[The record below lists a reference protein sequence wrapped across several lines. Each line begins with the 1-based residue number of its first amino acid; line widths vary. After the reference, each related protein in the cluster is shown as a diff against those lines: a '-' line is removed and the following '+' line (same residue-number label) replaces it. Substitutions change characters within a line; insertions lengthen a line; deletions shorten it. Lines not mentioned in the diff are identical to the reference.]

1 MRWLRA
7 ASDDSDG
14 IVATVVPATE
24 VPALPAGHGEPNMR
38 TDIDHI
44 DALVKRTDPVNPLSL
59 AGPDSPEAEGIWER
73 LQAAVSLGT
82 DPSLVPRP
90 GPMRARRL
98 VLPVMGVGAFA
109 AVVILV
115 LQLLPA
121 PVLQPP
127 SAAAA
132 VLRHLARQAAAAE
145 PPPILKDDQ
154 WLQSE
159 FHVSYLAAPPHGGP
173 ESAALQ
179 SARAVVTV
187 NAESW
192 ANDLS
197 QYCSQQ
203 VVTSVAYNS
212 PASQQ
217 AWSSSS
223 SGLPTSTPQ
232 PQCGSG
238 PLGTGGEGRGPLD
251 VAQLPTDPAA
261 LTQAIETGTTGISAL
276 DKPHH
281 YLTPFGRAVAL
292 LVGPDL
298 WVHSGTVVGTA
309 PSDGNHARRG
319 TPRHRDH
326 TQRRHRGGSG
336 WRHCRGIPNHDPPF
350 AIDRNAFG
358 GEEPLGRSAHRRSA
372 FGVVTIQS
380 IDPTGTPQVVDA
392 SLLPSSLA
400 GQVPTGIVSAITN
413 PGVSLDRW
421 NAWLHSVLP
430 TLSAGAALTSTPGV
444 YAVSV
449 VTHTPDPD
457 IAGIKR
463 LFQGSG
469 LVHGIRSARG

>member
-1 MRWLRA
+1 
-7 ASDDSDG
+7 
-14 IVATVVPATE
+14 
-24 VPALPAGHGEPNMR
+24 
-38 TDIDHI
+38 
-44 DALVKRTDPVNPLSL
+44 
-59 AGPDSPEAEGIWER
+59 
-73 LQAAVSLGT
+73 
-82 DPSLVPRP
+82 
-90 GPMRARRL
+90 MRARRL

-115 LQLLPA
+115 LQLLPTPA
-121 PVLQPP
+121 LQPP

-159 FHVSYLAAPPHGGP
+159 FQVSYLAAPAHSGP

-187 NAESW
+187 NAENW

-197 QYCSQQ
+197 QYCGQQ
-203 VVTSVAYNS
+203 VVTSVAYDS

-217 AWSSSS
+217 AWTS
-223 SGLPTSTPQ
+223 SGFGLPSTPQ

-238 PLGTGGEGRGPLD
+238 FLGAGGEGRGTLD

-261 LTQAIETGTTGISAL
+261 LAQVIESGTTGISAL
-276 DKPHH
+276 DQPHH

-292 LVGPDL
+292 LVGPTFGATPAL
-298 WVHSGTVVGTA
+298 WSALLRAMATMPGVALLGTETTHSGATGVALAGATGDGYRTTIILSPSTGALLEARNLLVGQLIA
-309 PSDGNHARRG
+309 GLP
-319 TPRHRDH
+319 
-326 TQRRHRGGSG
+326 
-336 WRHCRGIPNHDPPF
+336 
-350 AIDRNAFG
+350 
-358 GEEPLGRSAHRRSA
+358 
-372 FGVVTIQS
+372 FGVVTIQW

-392 SLLPSSLA
+392 SMLPSSLA
-400 GQVPTGIVSAITN
+400 RQVPTGIVSAVTN
-413 PGVSLDRW
+413 PGVTLDRW

-430 TLSAGAALTSTPGV
+430 NLSAGAALTSAPGV
-444 YAVSV
+444 YGVSV
-449 VTHTPDPD
+449 VTHTPNPD
-457 IAGIKR
+457 IASIKR